1 MERTSKVKSL
11 AEALAVIE
19 DGMSVCMPGTHYN
32 SVPMGA
38 VRQIIRQGSR
48 HLTLMPTPSAG
59 FAADM
64 LIAAGCLEAVYCSF
78 LGLEFMGLASNFRR
92 AAEQKT
98 ITIHESDEAGLVMGY
113 KAGAAGIPYM
123 PMPKFYRLN
132 DLPKVSPDMFKETT
146 DPFSG
151 EICYAVPALR
161 PDVAVIHVQLCDPFG
176 NARQVG
182 GNHMESVIAKAA
194 DHVIITTE
202 AIQPVERTKAD
213 PVLTTIPG
221 FIVDS
226 VVELPYGAHPA
237 SCPARY
243 NYDRPHL
250 GDYARLAK
258 EGRTAEYIDKYVFG
272 PADHGAYLDAIG
284 AARLMALRTEY

>member
-1 MERTSKVKSL
+1 MERTSKVKSP
-11 AEALAVIE
+11 AEAFAIIE
-19 DGMSVCMPGTHYN
+19 DGMSISMPGTHFN
-32 SVPMGA
+32 SVPMGG

-59 FAADM
+59 FAADI
-64 LIAAGCLEAVYCSF
+64 LIAAGCLDAVYCSF
-78 LGLEFMGLASNFRR
+78 LGLEFMGFAPNVRR
-92 AAEQKT
+92 AAESKT
-98 ITIHESDEAGLVMGY
+98 ITFHESDEAGLVMGY

-123 PMPKFYRLN
+123 PVPKIYHLN
-132 DLPKVSPDMFKETT
+132 DLPKVSPNMFRETT
-146 DPFSG
+146 DPFTG

-161 PDVAVIHVQLCDPFG
+161 PDVAIIHVQLCDPFG

-194 DHVIITTE
+194 ERVIITTE

-250 GDYARLAK
+250 EEYARLAK
-258 EGRTAEYIDKYVFG
+258 EERTGGYIEKYVFG
-272 PADHGAYLDAIG
+272 PADHSAYLDEIG
-284 AARLMALRTEY
+284 AARLMNLLTEY